1 MRSSCSPPTR
11 ARWETS
17 RRSRSSRG
25 TGSWSGGS
33 RRASS
38 GSSCSGRSDNRL
50 MGRSLSEQYAV
61 LFGRPWSIWG
71 SAVLVATVNV
81 FLFAFDRPWTASDG
95 MRNWGDWVLTGLGI
109 VRRPDLLVPWLYSGS
124 LLNGG
129 VLLGGL
135 VAALLSS
142 EFAIRLPP
150 RGELAQG
157 AIGGLLMGV
166 GAVLAFGCNIGGFFS
181 ATSALSLAGL
191 GMMLGLGAGAFLGLR
206 YLIWETEHRPRW
218 SSGAGRVYLAP
229 SDARASRQPW
239 LGALLLVLLLAT
251 PAVYS
256 RAGYVAQG
264 VFLLFGVAF
273 GVIFQ
278 RSRFCL
284 VRAFR
289 EPFMTGDAEHT
300 RAAALAL
307 VISTVGFAI
316 LKFTDLKDKSEW
328 VFPAAGAGALGG
340 GCGAGSIWRAGEG
353 QVKLWAAIACF
364 ALGGSLAR
372 LVAAPTAILKEL
384 GAAVFLPSAIGW
396 GGALALVILVMAA
409 WALGATWNEEHRRF
423 SAM

>member
-1 MRSSCSPPTR
+1 
-11 ARWETS
+11 
-17 RRSRSSRG
+17 
-25 TGSWSGGS
+25 
-33 RRASS
+33 
-38 GSSCSGRSDNRL
+38 

-150 RGELAQG
+150 RGELAKG

-191 GMMLGLGAGAFLGLR
+191 AMMLGLGVGAVLGLR
-206 YLIWETEHRPRW
+206 YLVWETEHRPRW

-307 VISTVGFAI
+307 VISTLGFAI

-328 VFPAAGAGALGG
+328 VFPAAGAGALAGGLAFGVGMTLAG

-364 ALGGSLAR
+364 ALGVSLTR
-372 LVAAPTAILKEL
+372 LAAAQTGLLQQL

-396 GGALALVILVMAA
+396 GGAIGLVVLVMAA
-409 WALGATWNEEHRRF
+409 WALGATWNEETRRF
-423 SAM
+423 SAL

>member
-1 MRSSCSPPTR
+1 
-11 ARWETS
+11 
-17 RRSRSSRG
+17 
-25 TGSWSGGS
+25 
-33 RRASS
+33 
-38 GSSCSGRSDNRL
+38 

-150 RGELAQG
+150 RGELAKG

-191 GMMLGLGAGAFLGLR
+191 AMMLGLGAGAILGLR
-206 YLIWETEHRPRW
+206 YLVWETEHRPRW

-239 LGALLLVLLLAT
+239 VGALLLVLLLAT

-307 VISTVGFAI
+307 VISTLGFAI

-328 VFPAAGAGALGG
+328 VFPAAGAGALAGGLAFGVGMTLAG

-364 ALGGSLAR
+364 ALGGSLMR
-372 LVAAPTAILKEL
+372 QVVVETGLLRGL

-396 GGALALVILVMAA
+396 GAAIGLVVLVMVA

-423 SAM
+423 TAL

>member
-1 MRSSCSPPTR
+1 M
-11 ARWETS
+11 
-17 RRSRSSRG
+17 
-25 TGSWSGGS
+25 GGS
-33 RRASS
+33 
-38 GSSCSGRSDNRL
+38 
-50 MGRSLSEQYAV
+50 LSAQYTV
-61 LFGRPWSIWG
+61 LFGRPWPIWG

-95 MRNWGDWVLTGLGI
+95 MRNWGDWALTGLGI
-109 VRRPDLLVPWLYSGS
+109 VRRTDLLAPWLYSGS
-124 LLNGG
+124 LLNAG

-135 VAALLSS
+135 VAALLAS
-142 EFAIRLPP
+142 EFAVRVPP
-150 RGELAQG
+150 RGELVKG
-157 AIGGLLMGV
+157 AFGGLLMGV

-206 YLIWETEHRPRW
+206 YLIWEAEHKPEW
-218 SSGAGRVYLAP
+218 SSGGARVYLAP
-229 SDARASRQPW
+229 SDSGPRRQPW
-239 LGALLLVLLLAT
+239 VGALLLGVVLVT
-251 PAVYS
+251 PFVYS
-256 RAGYVAQG
+256 RTGYVAQG

-328 VFPAAGAGALGG
+328 VFPAAGAGALVGGLTFGVGMTLAG

-364 ALGGSLAR
+364 ALGGSLMR
-372 LVAAPTAILKEL
+372 QVVVETGLLRGL

-396 GGALALVILVMAA
+396 GAAIGLVVLVMVA

-423 SAM
+423 SAL

>member
-1 MRSSCSPPTR
+1 
-11 ARWETS
+11 
-17 RRSRSSRG
+17 
-25 TGSWSGGS
+25 
-33 RRASS
+33 
-38 GSSCSGRSDNRL
+38 

-150 RGELAQG
+150 RGERAKG
-157 AIGGLLMGV
+157 AAGGLLV
-166 GAVLAFGCNIGGFFS
+166 GAGCV
-181 ATSALSLAGL
+181 ALGP
-191 GMMLGLGAGAFLGLR
+191 F
-206 YLIWETEHRPRW
+206 
-218 SSGAGRVYLAP
+218 V
-229 SDARASRQPW
+229 
-239 LGALLLVLLLAT
+239 
-251 PAVYS
+251 
-256 RAGYVAQG
+256 
-264 VFLLFGVAF
+264 LFGVAF
-273 GVIFQ
+273 GVMLQ

-284 VRAFR
+284 VRALR
-289 EPFMTGDAEHT
+289 VPFMTGGAEHT

-307 VISTVGFAI
+307 VVSTLGFAI
-316 LKFTDLKDKSEW
+316 LKCADLKDKSEW
-328 VFPAAGAGALGG
+328 VFPAAGAGALAGGLAFGVGMTLAG

-364 ALGGSLAR
+364 ALGVSLTR
-372 LVAAPTAILKEL
+372 LAAAQAGLLQQL

-396 GGALALVILVMAA
+396 GGAIGLVVLVMAA
-409 WALGATWNEEHRRF
+409 WALGATWNEETRRF
-423 SAM
+423 SAL